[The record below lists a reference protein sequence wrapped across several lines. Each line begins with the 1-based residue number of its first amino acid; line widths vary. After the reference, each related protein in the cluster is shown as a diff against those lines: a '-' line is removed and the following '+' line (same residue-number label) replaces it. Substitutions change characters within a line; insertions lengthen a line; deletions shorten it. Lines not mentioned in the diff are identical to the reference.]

1 MLIRELHL
9 SMPSTP
15 SQPWRKKFCP
25 LPELAAPRQCS
36 FRQSEWIIIRSTL
49 SPATDYRGFSI
60 MSSTK
65 SYYYLGASIIYLE
78 TPFSA
83 STGVVKQRFRLNKKK
98 TLSFKRYRVKKT
110 NWENK
115 AGMLPACPCSLEW
128 RRPLTECSLTDSIY
142 IYCGESRDVS

>member
-1 MLIRELHL
+1 
-9 SMPSTP
+9 MPSTP

-65 SYYYLGASIIYLE
+65 SYYYFGASIIYLE

-98 TLSFKRYRVKKT
+98 TLSFKRYRVKKP
-110 NWENK
+110 N
-115 AGMLPACPCSLEW
+115 
-128 RRPLTECSLTDSIY
+128 
-142 IYCGESRDVS
+142 

>member
-98 TLSFKRYRVKKT
+98 TLSFKRYRVKK
-110 NWENK
+110 NK
-115 AGMLPACPCSLEW
+115 LRKQSWNGSCGYKPQTRAHLQF
-128 RRPLTECSLTDSIY
+128 LTTIDGSKY
-142 IYCGESRDVS
+142 VAN